1 MAAIQSKNRAELR
14 QSIGYQLG
22 ACTVGTA
29 SANTDTVTLK
39 DTINLFGGD
48 DEYNGSWI
56 VVTDATDNTVNIR
69 RITDYTAST
78 NLITVS
84 PALSFNVASGDAY
97 EIYDNDLPPAR
108 IHDFINR
115 AISGITRKGAPQ
127 TTDFS
132 LHSSSEVYAY
142 SLPSDLTGLQKV
154 EYRKKYFGK
163 SLLTCDAV
171 FDEVTTGVSSVVVD
185 EEDHR
190 EGQAANKMVIP
201 SSTGINTILI
211 SDSITSTNIS
221 GYTHVEFFIKTNV
234 ALTAGQFSL
243 RLSAAANNATS
254 GVYEDVA
261 VPATSAD
268 TWTHHRI
275 ALSSAENL
283 TAIISVGL
291 IQVADIGAATVSID
305 DIKVSRDYGAAYE
318 EIHRN
323 FYTIDRAN
331 RRLVFDENARAVVRN
346 SLLKLTGV
354 KKPTLLTS
362 DTTSCDVEPEF
373 IIQKA
378 SSMALLARSDRSA
391 ERREAAQ
398 LDSERMN
405 LQAEQTLARSQTPQ
419 RCVWI
424 D

>member
-1 MAAIQSKNRAELR
+1 M
-14 QSIGYQLG
+14 
-22 ACTVGTA
+22 C
-29 SANTDTVTLK
+29 
-39 DTINLFGGD
+39 
-48 DEYNGSWI
+48 
-56 VVTDATDNTVNIR
+56 
-69 RITDYTAST
+69 
-78 NLITVS
+78 
-84 PALSFNVASGDAY
+84 
-97 EIYDNDLPPAR
+97 
-108 IHDFINR
+108 
-115 AISGITRKGAPQ
+115 
-127 TTDFS
+127 
-132 LHSSSEVYAY
+132 
-142 SLPSDLTGLQKV
+142 
-154 EYRKKYFGK
+154 
-163 SLLTCDAV
+163 
-171 FDEVTTGVSSVVVD
+171 DEVTSGVSCVVVD

-201 SSTGINTILI
+201 SGTGINTILI

-243 RLSAAANNATS
+243 RLSAVANNATS

-291 IQVADIGAATVSID
+291 VQVADIGAATVSID

-318 EIHRN
+318 EIHKN